1 MPFKSKNLFSKKS
14 SGVLS
19 ASQDLNITQ
28 PEASST
34 QAQEPSFVPVETPY
48 ASSVAFE
55 PQAPTRAAS
64 AFDEHGSAPFDGAH
78 TSVTQAC
85 LATQLSC
92 LRLPGPP
99 CTLPCSSMQDLLT
112 DSYSRHFHSCHF
124 YL

>member
-48 ASSVAFE
+48 ASSTAFE
-55 PQAPTRAAS
+55 PQPPTRAAS

-78 TSVTQAC
+78 THVTQAC
-85 LATQLSC
+85 LATQSSC
-92 LRLPGPP
+92 LRRP
-99 CTLPCSSMQDLLT
+99 CPALHPALQLHARPLRLT
-112 DSYSRHFHSCHF
+112 STAATAMTGAAE
-124 YL
+124 

>member
-19 ASQDLNITQ
+19 ASQDLNVTQ

-48 ASSVAFE
+48 ASSTAFE
-55 PQAPTRAAS
+55 PQAATRAAS

-78 TSVTQAC
+78 IPVTQ
-85 LATQLSC
+85 S
-92 LRLPGPP
+92 LPGH
-99 CTLPCSSMQDLLT
+99 TIVVSLDALLPLHPALQVHA
-112 DSYSRHFHSCHF
+112 RPAH
-124 YL
+124 